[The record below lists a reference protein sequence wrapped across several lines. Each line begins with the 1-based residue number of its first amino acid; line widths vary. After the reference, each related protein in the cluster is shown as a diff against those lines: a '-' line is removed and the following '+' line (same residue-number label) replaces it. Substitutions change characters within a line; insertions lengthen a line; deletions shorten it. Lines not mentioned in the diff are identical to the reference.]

1 MGTVD
6 ERRYLSVSAVLEGM
20 SLERIGRTEVVTT
33 GVETPISD
41 VVERMRTHNVGC
53 VVVVDEGKPRGI
65 VTDRDL
71 VLYAM
76 NGTEGLTARNVMA
89 EDLFTVDITDD
100 VFDVISELCER
111 GVRRAPVLE
120 HGDLVG
126 IVTLD
131 DFVRLL
137 AAELD
142 KLAGV
147 IEAESPRL

>member
-1 MGTVD
+1 
-6 ERRYLSVSAVLEGM
+6 M
-20 SLERIGRTEVVTT
+20 SLERIGRTDVVTVGVDSPVDEVV
-33 GVETPISD
+33 ET
-41 VVERMRTHNVGC
+41 MRSHNVGC
-53 VVVVDEGKPRGI
+53 VVVVDGGRPRGI

-76 NGTEGLTARNVMA
+76 DGSEALTARNVMA
-89 EDLFTVDITDD
+89 EDLFTVDIGDD
-100 VFDVISELCER
+100 VFDVVNELCER

-120 HGDLVG
+120 RGDLVG

-137 AAELD
+137 ATELD
-142 KLAGV
+142 RLADV

>member
-1 MGTVD
+1 
-6 ERRYLSVSAVLEGM
+6 M
-20 SLERIGRTEVVTT
+20 STTLDRLARTDVVT
-33 GVETPISD
+33 VALDAPISD
-41 VVERMRTHNVGC
+41 VVATMREHNVGC

-76 NGTEGLTARNVMA
+76 DDDVDDLTARNVMA
-89 EDLFTVDITDD
+89 EDLFTVDVDSD
-100 VFDVISELCER
+100 VFTVISEMYER
-111 GVRRAPVLE
+111 KVRRVPVLE

-137 AAELD
+137 AAELE
-142 KLAGV
+142 KLAAV
-147 IEAESPRL
+147 IEAESPRH

>member
-1 MGTVD
+1 
-6 ERRYLSVSAVLEGM
+6 M
-20 SLERIGRTEVVTT
+20 SLERIGRTEVVTVE
-33 GVETPISD
+33 VETPVTD
-41 VVERMRTHNVGC
+41 VVETMRTNNVGC
-53 VVVVDEGKPRGI
+53 VVVVDDGKPRGI

-76 NGTEGLTARNVMA
+76 NGTEAMTARNVMA
-89 EDLFTVDITDD
+89 EDLFTVDIGDD
-100 VFDVISELCER
+100 VFDVISELCDR

-120 HGDLVG
+120 NGDLVG

-142 KLAGV
+142 NLAVV
-147 IEAESPRL
+147 IESESPRL